1 LTIGNR
7 RGILRTITL
16 LIASAAGFGAS
27 FETGIVAASDGAAHW
42 TNAYPV
48 IVRIAGGRMVTAFS
62 VLPKDNPDGYIAAS
76 TSDDGGKTW
85 SPAVKALDIAGKLDA
100 DPSLLWDGRRVYVY
114 STTVPLKQ
122 TLIESSQMYVA
133 TSTAG
138 DRWTEPQEI
147 VLPFAYSVGKR
158 HMVVPLLDG
167 SYAMPISWDLWAQR
181 GTPARTEGE
190 MDLASGVLKSRN
202 GMDWRVFGALHTNA
216 RKVTPS
222 STGGV
227 CEPALVEL
235 RNGELYM
242 LLRTGTNFL
251 YESRSYD
258 NGVTWTEPRPSPL
271 VSHNTPAA
279 LWRLEDRPD
288 EIAAIWNHSPLT
300 RYPLSVAISADGG
313 KTWSAPRDVAI
324 SDGPQVSYPNLTQ
337 ATDGALLAVWQA
349 QRKEGGRDI
358 RWARFSREWVLG
370 K

>member
-1 LTIGNR
+1 M
-7 RGILRTITL
+7 LRVTAFL
-16 LIASAAGFGAS
+16 FASAAAFGAS
-27 FETGIVAASDGAAHW
+27 FENGIVAASDGAAHL

-48 IVRIAGGRMVTAFS
+48 VVRVGGGRLVTAFS
-62 VLPKDNPDGYIAAS
+62 VLPKDDPDGYIAAS

-85 SPAVKALDIAGKLDA
+85 SPAVKALDIPGKLDA
-100 DPSLLWDGRRVYVY
+100 DPSLLWDGARVSVY
-114 STTVPLKQ
+114 STTVPPKR
-122 TLIESSQMYVA
+122 TLIESSQMYIA
-133 TSTAG
+133 TSATG
-138 DRWTEPQEI
+138 ERWTAPQEI

-158 HMVVPLLDG
+158 HMVVRLLDG
-167 SYAMPISWDLWAQR
+167 SFAMPISWDLWAQR

-202 GMDWRVFGALHTNA
+202 GMDWRAFGALHTTA

-251 YESRSYD
+251 YESRSQD
-258 NGVTWTEPRPSPL
+258 HGVTWTEPRPSPL

-279 LWRLEDRPD
+279 LWRLEDSPGG
-288 EIAAIWNHSPLT
+288 IAVIWNHSPLT
-300 RYPLSVAISADGG
+300 RYPLSVAISPYGG
-313 KTWSAPRDVAI
+313 KTWSAPRDVAT
-324 SDGPQVSYPNLTQ
+324 SDGPQVSYLNLTQ
-337 ATDGALLAVWQA
+337 AADGALLAVWQA

-358 RWARFSREWVLG
+358 RWARFSRDWVLS